1 MPDMN
6 KKEAG
11 ELLKAIAKEYGFNVI
26 EVEPGEGGI
35 FYKGK
40 KLSIEEIFEEFK
52 NSVEEFIE
60 SYKSYKIKLDT
71 TINDVENNNNGENQ

>member
-6 KKEAG
+6 KKESG
-11 ELLKAIAKEYGFNVI
+11 ELLKAIAKEYGINVI

-52 NSVEEFIE
+52 DWEWEV
-60 SYKSYKIKLDT
+60 
-71 TINDVENNNNGENQ
+71 NDNEIRNVTKRKN

>member
-1 MPDMN
+1 MRKRKMPDMN

-26 EVEPGEGGI
+26 EVEPDEGGI

-52 NSVEEFIE
+52 DWEWEVNDNGI
-60 SYKSYKIKLDT
+60 KSITKRK
-71 TINDVENNNNGENQ
+71 N